1 MRYYREPKPR
11 DVAIMHCEERRSI
24 QRRAFIGGFAAVVG
38 CSVPPVARVATA
50 RVLPKTA
57 LGLPRAA
64 PNRRF
69 SVLYKGNRI
78 GTHAVSYS
86 STTVEMLVQT
96 EIHIEAKLAFFP
108 AYAFSH
114 RSAESWRAGRL
125 MSLISETV
133 EQGELLRVEGMAT
146 PQGFSVQSKGGPF
159 VASATTLTSDDLW
172 TPAMLEQAKVVDARR
187 GDIVGVNARKVA
199 DEPLVIAGGRV
210 QATRYE
216 FMTPDYAGSIWYDQ
230 ANLWVHGEFER
241 DGSKVQYQL
250 DET

>member
-24 QRRAFIGGFAAVVG
+24 QRRAFVIGGFAAA
-38 CSVPPVARVATA
+38 CSVPPVARAAT
-50 RVLPKTA
+50 VLV
-57 LGLPRAA
+57 LPRAA
-64 PNRRF
+64 ANRRF

-86 STTVEMLVQT
+86 STTGEMLVQT

-172 TPAMLEQAKVVDARR
+172 TPTMLEQAKVVDARR
-187 GDIVGVNARKVA
+187 GGVIGVNARKVA
-199 DEPLVIAGGRV
+199 DEPLAIAGGRV
-210 QATRYE
+210 QTTRYT
-216 FMTPDYAGSIWYDQ
+216 FVTPYYAGSIWYDQ
-230 ANLWVHGEFER
+230 ASFWVHGEFER

>member
-1 MRYYREPKPR
+1 MRYHREPKPR
-11 DVAIMHCEERRSI
+11 DVANMHCEERRSI
-24 QRRAFIGGFAAVVG
+24 QRRAFVIGGFAAAVG
-38 CSVPPVARVATA
+38 CSVAPVARAA
-50 RVLPKTA
+50 TA

-64 PNRRF
+64 ANRRF

-86 STTVEMLVQT
+86 SATGDMLVET

-114 RSAESWRAGRL
+114 RSEEAWRSGRL

-133 EQGELLRVEGMAT
+133 EQGELLRVEGLAT

>member
-96 EIHIEAKLAFFP
+96 EIHIEAKLAFFRP
-108 AYAFSH
+108 T
-114 RSAESWRAGRL
+114 R
-125 MSLISETV
+125 
-133 EQGELLRVEGMAT
+133 
-146 PQGFSVQSKGGPF
+146 
-159 VASATTLTSDDLW
+159 
-172 TPAMLEQAKVVDARR
+172 
-187 GDIVGVNARKVA
+187 
-199 DEPLVIAGGRV
+199 LVIARQSLGAQGG
-210 QATRYE
+210 
-216 FMTPDYAGSIWYDQ
+216 
-230 ANLWVHGEFER
+230 
-241 DGSKVQYQL
+241 
-250 DET
+250 

>member
-1 MRYYREPKPR
+1 MIA
-11 DVAIMHCEERRSI
+11 VVHCEAKTSI
-24 QRRAFIGGFAAVVG
+24 QRRAFVVGGFAAAVG
-38 CSVPPVARVATA
+38 CSVPPVAHAATA
-50 RVLPKTA
+50 FVLPTA
-57 LGLPRAA
+57 AA
-64 PNRRF
+64 NRRF
-69 SVLYKGNRI
+69 SILYKGNRI

-86 STTVEMLVQT
+86 STTGEMLVKT
-96 EIHIEAKLAFFP
+96 EIHLEAKLAFFP
-108 AYAFSH
+108 AYALSH
-114 RSAESWRAGRL
+114 RSEEAWRAGRL

-187 GDIVGVNARKVA
+187 GDIIGVNARKVA